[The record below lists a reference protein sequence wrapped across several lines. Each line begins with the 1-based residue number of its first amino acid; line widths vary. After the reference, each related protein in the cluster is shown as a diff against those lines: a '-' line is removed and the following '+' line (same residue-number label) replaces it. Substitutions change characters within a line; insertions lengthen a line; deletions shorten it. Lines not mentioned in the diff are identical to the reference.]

1 MYFETFVMFI
11 VKFNHKACKYNEINL
26 MSLDKSYL
34 KLYVLM
40 QVGFLC
46 SVYTYFGYTDLSID
60 YLYKNYRNALFINQ
74 IWFLEFILRSGFIIE
89 ILANFLIFA
98 RLLTYPFSKLFYVWG
113 NYFEYIIYNIQELIN
128 KYRKNNY
135 GLKT

>member
-1 MYFETFVMFI
+1 MIIMYFETFVMFI

-60 YLYKNYRNALFINQ
+60 SHIFHY
-74 IWFLEFILRSGFIIE
+74 IE
-89 ILANFLIFA
+89 ISND
-98 RLLTYPFSKLFYVWG
+98 
-113 NYFEYIIYNIQELIN
+113 IISDYESEIEHQYN
-128 KYRKNNY
+128 
-135 GLKT
+135 